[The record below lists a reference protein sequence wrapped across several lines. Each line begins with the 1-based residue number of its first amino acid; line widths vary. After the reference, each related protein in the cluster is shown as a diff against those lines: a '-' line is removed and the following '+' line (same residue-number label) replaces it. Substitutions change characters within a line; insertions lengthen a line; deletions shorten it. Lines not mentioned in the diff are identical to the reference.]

1 MHFKEDDIVIIQDIL
16 RGNTA
21 AYSKLVE
28 HYKNYVFSIILKI
41 VNEREVAEELAQDVF
56 IKAYRSLAD
65 FKGNSKFSTWLYA
78 IANTTTLSY
87 LRKKKNPIVW
97 MEEMPENIAFTNTAS
112 HLLENKTQKQLLQD
126 AIQQLTPIDAQI
138 ISFFYMNECS
148 LDDIARILGQDINNV
163 KVKLFRARQKLK
175 DILQSGRYAKELDKH
190 HFSINH

>member
-97 MEEMPENIAFTNTAS
+97 MEEMPENIAYTNTAS

-138 ISFFYMNECS
+138 ISLFYMNECS